1 MGFRVNSAKSSQKKT
16 KKKRAA
22 PPPKKATAHKSI
34 AQSGTIKPS
43 LSCEGGHVHFFFHD
57 WGKHNAGEE
66 KKQSAKTIDS
76 LGFLYVPP
84 SVCEMSTK
92 AEQCKYGGVFWVPV
106 CAFFSPPVLSWWG
119 REGGGDLQA
128 GNVISFFFFFFD
140 LEPRKKKKSV
150 WRGAVLGDE
159 TAVSVAGCNTSSHC
173 RGWLEGLRAHGEP
186 PSTRFYMCICVFLG
200 HDERGRSFHSVV
212 TLCIYILFLF
222 IPFWLTWLREVR
234 AGKKKRGVL
243 LDSRSTWVG
252 DFFTGEYGGVR
263 LIMMRDWSHRAPS
276 PFPLVAF

>member
-1 MGFRVNSAKSSQKKT
+1 MGFRVNSAKSSQKKQ
-16 KKKRAA
+16 KKNEPRHRRKKPQHINPSRRVVQSSRAWA
-22 PPPKKATAHKSI
+22 ARGGMFTFFSTTEGNTTPGRKKSKALKQLTVWVFCMFHQVSARCLRRQSSVSTAVFF
-34 AQSGTIKPS
+34 GCLCVRFFPL
-43 LSCEGGHVHFFFHD
+43 LSCHGEG
-57 WGKHNAGEE
+57 
-66 KKQSAKTIDS
+66 
-76 LGFLYVPP
+76 
-84 SVCEMSTK
+84 
-92 AEQCKYGGVFWVPV
+92 
-106 CAFFSPPVLSWWG
+106 G
-119 REGGGDLQA
+119 REGGICKLEMWFLFF
-128 GNVISFFFFFFD
+128 SFF
-140 LEPRKKKKSV
+140 LIWNQERKKKSV

>member
-119 REGGGDLQA
+119 REGGGGFASWKCD
-128 GNVISFFFFFFD
+128 FFFFLFFWFGTKK
-140 LEPRKKKKSV
+140 EKKKAYEGELSLVMKPRYPWQVATRPLTAEDGSRGSEHTGSLRPHVFTCASV
-150 WRGAVLGDE
+150 CFSGMMSGGDHSIPSSRCAFIYYFYSFPSDWRG
-159 TAVSVAGCNTSSHC
+159 
-173 RGWLEGLRAHGEP
+173 
-186 PSTRFYMCICVFLG
+186 CV
-200 HDERGRSFHSVV
+200 R
-212 TLCIYILFLF
+212 C
-222 IPFWLTWLREVR
+222 VR
-234 AGKKKRGVL
+234 GKKSEVCCWIQGRPGWEISL
-243 LDSRSTWVG
+243 LENMVA
-252 DFFTGEYGGVR
+252 
-263 LIMMRDWSHRAPS
+263 LDW
-276 PFPLVAF
+276 